1 MKGKKRKSEK
11 REVGRPDKRVVE
23 SIPDTPENVAKAL
36 FGIKRDGKKVK
47 ARKRL
52 IFSGLMYYCI

>member
-1 MKGKKRKSEK
+1 MKRKKRKSEK
-11 REVGRPDKRVVE
+11 RQVGRPETRIVE

-47 ARKRL
+47 VKKT
-52 IFSGLMYYCI
+52 